1 MKIPK
6 DWTFKKFSI
15 AKGFDRHVRE
25 QLPWYDLATG
35 MVKHIVRHYLN
46 REGLIYD
53 IGASTGNIGNSIKDI
68 LKNRNATLIAIDNSK
83 EMVKL
88 YSGPGKIELGNAE
101 EYDYRDYDIAIC
113 FLSLLF
119 LSQEKRKI
127 LINRLIKKIKKG
139 GAIVIFDKEEPSQG
153 YSSIIKMR
161 LALAGKLA
169 SGATAKEI
177 IEKELSLSGI
187 QRPINK
193 KELPKN
199 AQEIFRF
206 GDFFGAIIEG

>member
-1 MKIPK
+1 MKIPR

-35 MVKHIVRHYLN
+35 IVKHIVRHYLN
-46 REGLIYD
+46 RGGLVYD
-53 IGASTGNIGNSIKDI
+53 IGASTGNIGKSISDI
-68 LKNRNATLIAIDNSK
+68 LKNREASLVAIDNSG
-83 EMVKL
+83 EMLKL
-88 YSGPGKIELGNAE
+88 YNGPGKIELWNAE
-101 EYDYRDYDIAIC
+101 EYEYKNFDIAIC

-119 LSQEKRKI
+119 LSQEKRKY
-127 LINRLIKKIKKG
+127 LIQKLRVKVKKG
-139 GAIVIFDKEEPSQG
+139 GAIIIFDKEEPSQG
-153 YSSIIKMR
+153 YISIIKLR

-177 IEKELSLSGI
+177 IQKELSLSGI
-187 QRPINK
+187 QRPISK
-193 KELPKN
+193 REIPLE

-206 GDFFGAIIEG
+206 GDFFGTIIEG

>member
-1 MKIPK
+1 MKIPR

-35 MVKHIVRHYLN
+35 IVKHIVRHYLN
-46 REGLIYD
+46 RGGLVYD
-53 IGASTGNIGNSIKDI
+53 IGASTGNIGKAISDI
-68 LKNRNATLIAIDNSK
+68 LKNREASLIAIDNSE
-83 EMVKL
+83 EMLKL
-88 YSGPGKIELGNAE
+88 YTGPGKIELTNAE
-101 EYDYRDYDIAIC
+101 EYEYKNFDIAIC

-119 LSQEKRKI
+119 LSQEKRKY
-127 LINRLIKKIKKG
+127 LINRLREKVKTG
-139 GAIVIFDKEEPSQG
+139 GAIIIFDKEEPSQG
-153 YSSIIKMR
+153 YISIIKVR

-187 QRPINK
+187 QRPIS
-193 KELPKN
+193 KN
-199 AQEIFRF
+199 EIPTEAQEIFRF
-206 GDFFGAIIEG
+206 GDFFGVIIEG

>member
-1 MKIPK
+1 MKIPR

-35 MVKHIVRHYLN
+35 IVRHIVRHYLN
-46 REGLIYD
+46 RGGLVYD
-53 IGASTGNIGNSIKDI
+53 IGASTGNIGKSISDI
-68 LKNRNATLIAIDNSK
+68 LKNREASFIAIDNSE
-83 EMVKL
+83 EMLKL
-88 YSGPGKIELGNAE
+88 YSGPGKIELWNAE
-101 EYDYRDYDIAIC
+101 EYEYKNFDIAIC

-119 LSQEKRKI
+119 LSQEKRKY
-127 LINRLIKKIKKG
+127 LIQKLRVKVKKG
-139 GAIVIFDKEEPSQG
+139 GAIIIFDKEEPSQG
-153 YSSIIKMR
+153 YISIIKLR

-177 IEKELSLSGI
+177 IQKELSLSGI
-187 QRPINK
+187 QRPISK
-193 KELPKN
+193 REIPLE

-206 GDFFGAIIEG
+206 GDFFGTIIEG

>member
-1 MKIPK
+1 MKIPR

-35 MVKHIVRHYLN
+35 IVRHIVRHYLN
-46 REGLIYD
+46 RGGLVYD
-53 IGASTGNIGNSIKDI
+53 IGASTGNIGKSISDI
-68 LKNRNATLIAIDNSK
+68 LKNREASLIAIDNSE
-83 EMVKL
+83 EMLKL

-101 EYDYRDYDIAIC
+101 EYEYKNFDIAIC

-119 LSQEKRKI
+119 LSQEKRKY
-127 LINRLIKKIKKG
+127 LIQKLRVKVKKG
-139 GAIVIFDKEEPSQG
+139 GAIIIFDKEEPSQG
-153 YSSIIKMR
+153 YISIIKLR

-177 IEKELSLSGI
+177 IQKELSLSGI
-187 QRPINK
+187 QRPISK
-193 KELPKN
+193 REIPLE

-206 GDFFGAIIEG
+206 GDFFGTIIEG

>member
-1 MKIPK
+1 MKIPR
-6 DWTFKKFSI
+6 DWTFKKFYI

-35 MVKHIVRHYLN
+35 IVKHIARHYLN
-46 REGLIYD
+46 RGGLVYD
-53 IGASTGNIGNSIKDI
+53 IGASTGNVGKAISDI
-68 LKNRNATLIAIDNSK
+68 VKNRGASLIAIDNSE

-88 YSGPGKIELGNAE
+88 YSGPGKIELANAE
-101 EYDYRDYDIAIC
+101 EYEYKNFDIAIC

-119 LSQEKRKI
+119 LSQEKRKY
-127 LINRLIKKIKKG
+127 LIQRLLGKVRKG
-139 GAIVIFDKEEPSQG
+139 GAIIIFDKEEPSKG
-153 YSSIIKMR
+153 YVSIIKVR

-187 QRPINK
+187 QRPISKN
-193 KELPKN
+193 ELPRE

-206 GDFFGAIIEG
+206 GDFFGVIIEG

>member
-1 MKIPK
+1 MKIPR

-35 MVKHIVRHYLN
+35 IVRHIVRHYLN
-46 REGLIYD
+46 RGGLVYD
-53 IGASTGNIGNSIKDI
+53 IGASTGNIGKSISDI
-68 LKNRNATLIAIDNSK
+68 LKNREASLIAIDNSE
-83 EMVKL
+83 EMLKL
-88 YSGPGKIELGNAE
+88 YSGPGKIELWNAE
-101 EYDYRDYDIAIC
+101 EYEYKNFDIAIC

-119 LSQEKRKI
+119 LSQEKRKY
-127 LINRLIKKIKKG
+127 LIQKLRVKVKKG
-139 GAIVIFDKEEPSQG
+139 GAIIIFDKEEPSQG
-153 YSSIIKMR
+153 YISIIKLR

-177 IEKELSLSGI
+177 IQKELSLSGI
-187 QRPINK
+187 QRPISK
-193 KELPKN
+193 REIPLE

-206 GDFFGAIIEG
+206 GDFFGTIIEG

>member
-1 MKIPK
+1 
-6 DWTFKKFSI
+6 
-15 AKGFDRHVRE
+15 
-25 QLPWYDLATG
+25 
-35 MVKHIVRHYLN
+35 MVKHIIRHYLN
-46 REGLIYD
+46 RDGLIYD

-199 AQEIFRF
+199 TQEIFRF

>member
-1 MKIPK
+1 MKIPR

-35 MVKHIVRHYLN
+35 IVRHIVRHYLN
-46 REGLIYD
+46 RGGLVYD
-53 IGASTGNIGNSIKDI
+53 IGASTGNIGKSISDI
-68 LKNRNATLIAIDNSK
+68 LKNREASLVAIDNSG
-83 EMVKL
+83 EMLKL
-88 YSGPGKIELGNAE
+88 YSGPGKIELWNAE
-101 EYDYRDYDIAIC
+101 EYEYKNFDIAIC

-119 LSQEKRKI
+119 LSQEKRKY
-127 LINRLIKKIKKG
+127 LIQKLRVKVKKG
-139 GAIVIFDKEEPSQG
+139 GAIIIFDKEEPSQG
-153 YSSIIKMR
+153 YISIIKLR

-177 IEKELSLSGI
+177 IQKELSLSGI
-187 QRPINK
+187 QRPISK
-193 KELPKN
+193 REIPLE

-206 GDFFGAIIEG
+206 GDFFGTIIEG

>member
-1 MKIPK
+1 MKIPR
-6 DWTFKKFSI
+6 DWTFKNFQV

-35 MVKHIVRHYLN
+35 IVRHIARHYLN
-46 REGLIYD
+46 KGGLVYD
-53 IGASTGNIGNSIKDI
+53 IGASTGNIGRAIKD
-68 LKNRNATLIAIDNSK
+68 LLANRGATLIAIDNSR
-83 EMVKL
+83 EMLRL
-88 YSGPGKIELGNAE
+88 YSGPGKIELANAD
-101 EYDYRDYDIAIC
+101 EYDYKNFDIAIC

-119 LSQEKRKI
+119 LSKEKRKS
-127 LINRLIKKIKKG
+127 LIKKLLLKVKEG
-139 GAIVIFDKEEPSQG
+139 GVIIIFDKEEPSQG
-153 YSSIIKMR
+153 YISIIKVR

-169 SGATAKEI
+169 SGATANEI

-193 KELPKN
+193 KELP
-199 AQEIFRF
+199 ASTQEIFRF